1 MGCRYGHAE
10 GAAGCAIP
18 VCSWHMGW
26 SPRLDMSRIQDL
38 TQSYHSATIQ
48 YLSVLQIC
56 CARLSAFG
64 YRGPDSAELVGQL
77 QAMHAMTVGTTWLL
91 P

>member
-18 VCSWHMGW
+18 VYTGPDVITPFGHDAASV
-26 SPRLDMSRIQDL
+26 SSADMPCAADL
-38 TQSYHSATIQ
+38 T
-48 YLSVLQIC
+48 
-56 CARLSAFG
+56 SAFG
-64 YRGPDSAELVGQL
+64 HRGPDSAELVGQT
-77 QAMHAMTVGTTWLL
+77 QTMHAMTVGRMHGRHSGAPRLV